1 MYIDQ
6 PQQKSELWQKDIT
19 EAKRILREKWDE
31 IEAVKLTNQRRVL
44 KAFQQHQV
52 GEHHF
57 AGSTGYGYNDSGREV
72 IEALYAQV
80 FGAEDGLV
88 RPQLV
93 SGTHAIATCL
103 TALLEP
109 GDELVSITGAP
120 YDTLQ
125 QVIGVKGELA
135 TSLLKAGITYKEV
148 ALDEK
153 GQWSPVG
160 TKDAVS
166 SKTKMVL
173 IQRSRGYS
181 WRSAFTIQEIYEMCT
196 LVKKI
201 SPTTIIFVDNCYGE
215 FVEEWEPCHVG
226 ADLMAGSLIKNPGGG
241 LVAGGGYIVGNGD
254 LVKIAADRVT
264 APGLG
269 KELGPT
275 FGLNRWILQGFWMAP
290 HAVSEALQGA
300 VLVSKV
306 MEDLG
311 YSVSPQWNEARG
323 DIVQAVRLPSEAALL
338 AFCGSIQSASPIDS
352 FVQPVAG
359 AMPGYEDLVVMAGG
373 TFIQGS
379 TMELSADGPLRA
391 PYTAYLQGG
400 LCKEHVEIALLE
412 VLDALDSLP

>member
-352 FVQPVAG
+352 FVQLVAG